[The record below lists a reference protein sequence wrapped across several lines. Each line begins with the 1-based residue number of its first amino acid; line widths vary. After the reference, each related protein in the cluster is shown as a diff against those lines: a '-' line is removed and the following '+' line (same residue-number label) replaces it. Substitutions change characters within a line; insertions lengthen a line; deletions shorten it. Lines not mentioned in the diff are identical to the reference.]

1 MPADVVLEGQEVG
14 GVDVVRMIALPVP
27 AVVVA
32 LPLSSAVATARPV
45 TALWK
50 GVAAWDW
57 EPSGF

>member
-1 MPADVVLEGQEVG
+1 MLEGQELGV
-14 GVDVVRMIALPVP
+14 VDVVRMIALLVP

-32 LPLSSAVATARPV
+32 PLSGAVATARPV